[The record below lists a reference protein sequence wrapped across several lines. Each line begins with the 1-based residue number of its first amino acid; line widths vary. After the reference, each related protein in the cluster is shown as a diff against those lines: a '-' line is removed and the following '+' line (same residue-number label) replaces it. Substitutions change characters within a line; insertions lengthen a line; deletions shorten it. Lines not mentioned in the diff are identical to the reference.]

1 MLLSICFPF
10 CSIFLTALLS
20 LTIKIFYLSDAALMF
35 QKRHTFIGTIFC
47 LVVLA
52 LPLFFG
58 GIGNAAEQKAKQKTG
73 VSEKQTVPLDSLSA
87 QGTLTST
94 ILYTAKD
101 SVIYNLDSRNMELW
115 GKARIDNKESNVK
128 APKIVIDLDT
138 SLFHAYGN
146 ADTSKTVAEPAVFTD
161 RQGSFNAETMTY
173 NFKTKRGETTNVI
186 SSSNN
191 VFFQGEHVTRREDGE
206 MNIQDGT
213 FTTCDELSPH
223 YWFSSSH
230 MTIIPDQRIIAKPLI
245 MYIRPEIFS
254 RHLPVIP
261 ILALPYMVFPLKDGR
276 SSGFLMPRIGNN
288 SDAGYYLSNLGY
300 FWAINDYMD
309 LRSDGDISLNGS
321 WRLGE
326 RFRYQQ
332 GAVVSGEI
340 SGEYKSYP
348 RYTDWNA
355 KYIHNQV
362 FDSAT
367 RLDVN
372 IQLQGPPQGYDLN
385 SMNSITALT
394 QQSNARAALAKTF
407 NDENSIAAITWNRTE
422 NLITLDA
429 AQTLDA
435 SFYQN
440 RLYPFRSGS
449 SADDWRSDVSL
460 STAASLS
467 GSSSAVNASTSTGYA
482 ANANIELGYYHEF
495 SEGSKALV
503 TEGVSLQAS
512 KPVSGLY
519 NYAYSGTSVV
529 FPLRMQS
536 TLFHYF
542 NVNPSLTFIHSL
554 SSDVANHDV
563 STTVFAVDAGTRL
576 YGTLETGLLD
586 SLFGLKAVRHT
597 FIPTISYLWNPS
609 FSGSAYNYYGN
620 VYDWTDPQL
629 FVRLNNTTYAGLP
642 EGQSTVGI
650 SLKNLIQGKVR
661 GSGSSVEDG
670 SLAADPTVQLL
681 SLNASTSY
689 NFNADAIHL
698 APLTLTA
705 SSNVL
710 SPVLLFTAGSM
721 YDIYS
726 YNALTG
732 ERINR
737 LNTDDGNG
745 LFRFIK
751 GFLNMSLS
759 IQGSSDASS
768 STFPLLTTTA
778 PLYVPNTAQSIFLDR
793 FNTEYFRTI
802 NYSQPWQLQFSLFL
816 QSDKSNPLVP
826 VTSTLLN
833 ASLKESLSKEWQI
846 VLNTGYDLQNREFV
860 FPMLQVNRDLHCWQ
874 VSFQCIPF
882 GLFKS
887 YAVQIGLKA
896 PWSDFNI
903 RTVHGTAY

>member
-1 MLLSICFPF
+1 M
-10 CSIFLTALLS
+10 
-20 LTIKIFYLSDAALMF
+20 
-35 QKRHTFIGTIFC
+35 TIFC
-47 LVVLA
+47 LYLLA
-52 LPLFFG
+52 VPLLFWG
-58 GIGNAAEQKAKQKTG
+58 VGHAAEPAAKQKTS
-73 VSEKQTVPLDSLSA
+73 VSEKKTAPLDSLSG
-87 QGTLTST
+87 QGALTST
-94 ILYTAKD
+94 ILYSAKD
-101 SVIYNLDSRNMELW
+101 SVIYNLDRRNMELW
-115 GKARIDNKESNVK
+115 GKASIDNEDTNVK
-128 APKIVIDLDT
+128 APKIIIDLDT

-146 ADTSKTVAEPAVFTD
+146 ADTSKTARDPAVFTD

-173 NFKTKRGETTNVI
+173 NFKTKRGETTNVL
-186 SSSNN
+186 SSSNK
-191 VFFQGEHVTRREDGE
+191 VIFQGEHVTRLENGE
-206 MNIQDGT
+206 MNIQGGT
-213 FTTCDELSPH
+213 FTTCDDSSPH

-230 MTIIPDQRIIAKPLI
+230 MTVIPEQRIIAKPLI

-254 RHLPVIP
+254 RRLPAIP
-261 ILALPYMVFPLKDGR
+261 ILALPYMVFPLKESR
-276 SSGFLMPRIGNN
+276 SSGFLMPSIGNN

-300 FWAINDYMD
+300 FWAINDFLD

-326 RFRYQQ
+326 RFRYTKSN
-332 GAVVSGEI
+332 AFSGEI
-340 SGEYKSYP
+340 SGEYKRYP
-348 RYTDWNA
+348 IYNDWNA

-362 FDSAT
+362 FDSTT

-372 IQLQGPPQGYDLN
+372 IQLQGAPQGYNLN
-385 SMNSITALT
+385 SLNSIATLT

-407 NDENSIAAITWNRTE
+407 NDENSIAAITWNRSE
-422 NLITLDA
+422 NLSTLDA
-429 AQTLDA
+429 TQTIDA

-440 RLYPFRSGS
+440 RMYPFRTGS
-449 SADDWRSDVSL
+449 FRDDWRSDVSL
-460 STAASLS
+460 STAASFI
-467 GSSSAVNASTSTGYA
+467 GSSTSASDATSSGYA
-482 ANANIELGYYHEF
+482 ANANIEVGYYHDIA
-495 SEGSKALV
+495 EGSKALV
-503 TEGVSLQAS
+503 TQGVSFQAS
-512 KPVSGLY
+512 KPLSGLY
-519 NYAYSGTSVV
+519 NYANSGTSVV
-529 FPLRMQS
+529 LPLRMQS

-563 STTVFAVDAGTRL
+563 STTVFAVDASTRL

-586 SLFGLKAVRHT
+586 TLFGLKALRHT

-609 FSGSAYNYYGN
+609 FSGNAYNYYGS

-629 FVRLNNTTYAGLP
+629 FVRLNNTTSAGLP

-650 SLKNLIQGKVR
+650 TLKNLIQGKVR
-661 GSGSSVEDG
+661 GLGSIAEDG

-681 SLNASTSY
+681 SVNASTSY

-710 SPVLLFTAGSM
+710 SPSLFFSAGSM

-726 YNALTG
+726 YNPFTG

-737 LNTDDGNG
+737 LNNDDGNG

-759 IQGSSDASS
+759 IQGSSDAST
-768 STFPLLTTTA
+768 STFPLITTTA
-778 PLYVPNTAQSIFLDR
+778 PLYVPNTAQSIFLER

-802 NYSQPWQLQFSLFL
+802 NYTQPWQLQFSLFL
-816 QSDKSNPLVP
+816 QSDKSNPIVP
-826 VTSTLLN
+826 VTSTLVN

-846 VLNTGYDLQNREFV
+846 VLNTGYDLQNKDFV
-860 FPMLQVNRDLHCWQ
+860 FPMLQLNRDLHCWQ
-874 VSFQCIPF
+874 VSIQWIPF

-887 YAVQIGLKA
+887 YALQIGMKA

-903 RTVHGTAY
+903 RSVKGTAY

>member
-1 MLLSICFPF
+1 M
-10 CSIFLTALLS
+10 
-20 LTIKIFYLSDAALMF
+20 
-35 QKRHTFIGTIFC
+35 FC

-52 LPLFFG
+52 LPLFWG
-58 GIGNAAEQKAKQKTG
+58 GVGLGAEKPAKQKAA
-73 VSEKQTVPLDSLSA
+73 VSGKQAVQLDSISGT
-87 QGTLTST
+87 GTLTST
-94 ILYTAKD
+94 ILFTAKD

-115 GKARIDNKESNVK
+115 GNARIDNEDTNVK

-138 SLFHAYGN
+138 SLFHAYGK
-146 ADTSKTVAEPAVFTD
+146 ADTSKKVTDPAVYSD

-173 NFKTKRGETTNVI
+173 NFKTKRGETTNVL
-186 SSSNN
+186 SSSNK
-191 VFFQGEHVTRREDGE
+191 VIFQGEHVTRQENGE
-206 MNIQDGT
+206 MNIQNGT

-223 YWFSSSH
+223 YWFSSSQ

-254 RHLPVIP
+254 RHLPAIP
-261 ILALPYMVFPLKDGR
+261 ILALPYMVFPLKDAR

-300 FWAINDYMD
+300 FWAINDFLD
-309 LRSDGDISLNGS
+309 LRADGDISLNGS

-326 RFRYQQ
+326 RFRYKKST
-332 GAVVSGEI
+332 VFSGEI
-340 SGEYKSYP
+340 AGEYKSYP

-372 IQLQGPPQGYDLN
+372 IQLQGAPQGYDLN
-385 SMNSITALT
+385 SLNSITTLT

-407 NDENSIAAITWNRTE
+407 NDENSIAAITWNRSE
-422 NLITLDA
+422 NLSTLDA
-429 AQTLDA
+429 TQTIDA

-440 RLYPFRSGS
+440 RLYPFRYGS
-449 SADDWRSDVSL
+449 SQGDWRSDISL
-460 STAASLS
+460 LTAASFS
-467 GSSSAVNASTSTGYA
+467 GSSTSASTSTSSGYA

-495 SEGSKALV
+495 TEGNKALF
-503 TEGVSLQAS
+503 TQGASLQAS

-554 SSDVANHDV
+554 SPDVPNQEV

-576 YGTLETGLLD
+576 YGTLQTGLLD
-586 SLFGLKAVRHT
+586 NLFGLKALRHT
-597 FIPTISYLWNPS
+597 FIPTISYLWNPP

-629 FVRLNNTTYAGLP
+629 FVRLNNTSYAGLP

-650 SLKNLIQGKVR
+650 TLKNLIQGKVR
-661 GSGSSVEDG
+661 GTGSSVETG
-670 SLAADPTVQLL
+670 TLAADPTLQLL
-681 SLNASTSY
+681 SVNASTSY
-689 NFNADAIHL
+689 NFNADAIHF
-698 APLTLTA
+698 APLTLTV

-710 SPVLLFTAGSM
+710 SPGLLFTAGSM
-721 YDIYS
+721 YDMYS
-726 YNALTG
+726 YNSLTG
-732 ERINR
+732 ERSNR
-737 LNTDDGNG
+737 LNSEDGNG

-768 STFPLLTTTA
+768 SAFPILTSTA
-778 PLYVPNTAQSIFLDR
+778 PLYVPNNAQSIFLER

-833 ASLKESLSKEWQI
+833 ASFKESLSKEWQI
-846 VLNTGYDLQNREFV
+846 VLNTGYDLQNNNFV

-874 VSFQCIPF
+874 ISFQWIPF

-903 RTVHGTAY
+903 RSVKGTAY

>member
-1 MLLSICFPF
+1 MFNKRSTSIV
-10 CSIFLTALLS
+10 
-20 LTIKIFYLSDAALMF
+20 
-35 QKRHTFIGTIFC
+35 TIFS
-47 LVVLA
+47 LIVLA
-52 LPLFFG
+52 LSFLLG
-58 GIGNAAEQKAKQKTG
+58 GAGLASEQTVKQKTG
-73 VSEKQTVPLDSLSA
+73 VSAKQTVPLDSLSGPGA
-87 QGTLTST
+87 LTST

-101 SVIYNLDSRNMELW
+101 SVIYNLDLRNMELW
-115 GKARIDNKESNVK
+115 GKARVDNEDTNVK
-128 APKIVIDLDT
+128 APKIVIDIDT

-146 ADTSKTVAEPAVFTD
+146 ADTSKKAADPAVYTD
-161 RQGSFNAETMTY
+161 RQGSFNAETMTF
-173 NFKTKRGETTNVI
+173 NFKTKRGETTNVL
-186 SSSNN
+186 SSSNK
-191 VFFQGEHVTRREDGE
+191 VIFSGEHVTRLGNGE

-213 FTTCDELSPH
+213 FTTCDDLSPH

-230 MTIIPDQRIIAKPLI
+230 MTIIPDHRIIAKPLI

-254 RHLPVIP
+254 GRLPAIP
-261 ILALPYMVFPLKDGR
+261 ILALPYMVFPLKEGR

-300 FWAINDYMD
+300 FWAINDFMD

-321 WRLGE
+321 WRIGE
-326 RFRYQQ
+326 RFRYNKST
-332 GAVVSGEI
+332 VYSGEI

-348 RYTDWNA
+348 LYNDWNA
-355 KYIHNQV
+355 KFIHNQV

-372 IQLQGPPQGYDLN
+372 IQLQGAPQGYDLN
-385 SMNSITALT
+385 SLNSITALT

-407 NDENSIAAITWNRTE
+407 NDENSIGAITWNRSE
-422 NLITLDA
+422 NLSTLDA
-429 AQTLDA
+429 TQTFDA

-449 SADDWRSDVSL
+449 SSDDWRSDVSL
-460 STAASLS
+460 LTAASFS
-467 GSSSAVNASTSTGYA
+467 GSSNAASASTSSGYA

-495 SEGSKALV
+495 AEGSKALV

-519 NYAYSGTSVV
+519 NFAYSGTSVV

-554 SSDVANHDV
+554 SSDVSNQDV
-563 STTVFAVDAGTRL
+563 TTTVFAVDAGTRL

-597 FIPTISYLWNPS
+597 FIPTISYLWNPP

-629 FVRLNNTTYAGLP
+629 FVRLNNTSYAGLP
-642 EGQSTVGI
+642 AGQSTVGI
-650 SLKNLIQGKVR
+650 TLKNLIQGKVR

-670 SLAADPTVQLL
+670 FLAADPTVQLL
-681 SLNASTSY
+681 TVNASTSY

-710 SPVLLFTAGSM
+710 SPSLLFTAGSM

-726 YNALTG
+726 YNSLTG

-737 LNTDDGNG
+737 LNSDDGNG

-768 STFPLLTTTA
+768 SMFPLLTTTA

-826 VTSTLLN
+826 VTSTLVN

-846 VLNTGYDLQNREFV
+846 VLNTGYDLQNKDFV

-874 VSFQCIPF
+874 VSFQWIPF

-903 RTVHGTAY
+903 RSVKGSAY